1 MDYYVD
7 LKMNKNVRTNVALE
21 KTYANVHKALT
32 SIPSSNIGV
41 SFPEYKVVLG
51 SVIRLH
57 GTKEELE
64 KFMDTD
70 AMKSLDNCNASKILK
85 VPENCDSFVKTSRIQ
100 SVMSNSKLN
109 RLVRRGSISEDEK
122 KAYKI
127 KMLQS
132 SMSNPFILM
141 KSGSNKNFYKRF
153 FQIEKVDRLNSGTFD
168 SFGTSQIAS
177 VPCF

>member
-100 SVMSNSKLN
+100 SVNGLTSKLN
-109 RLVRRGSISEDEK
+109 RLVSQRIDFPKTRKKHIKSKCFNHLCLIPFYPYEK
-122 KAYKI
+122 RIKQKLLQKI
-127 KMLQS
+127 L
-132 SMSNPFILM
+132 P
-141 KSGSNKNFYKRF
+141 
-153 FQIEKVDRLNSGTFD
+153 D
-168 SFGTSQIAS
+168 
-177 VPCF
+177 